1 MFRQYYLASPQDLG
15 VDVTLPS
22 AIVIAAFA
30 FAGNDHEICDQL
42 GYRDFIGAGAS
53 HYIGDQL

>member
-30 FAGNDHEICDQL
+30 FAGNDLDLAHAML
-42 GYRDFIGAGAS
+42 FTPN
-53 HYIGDQL
+53 